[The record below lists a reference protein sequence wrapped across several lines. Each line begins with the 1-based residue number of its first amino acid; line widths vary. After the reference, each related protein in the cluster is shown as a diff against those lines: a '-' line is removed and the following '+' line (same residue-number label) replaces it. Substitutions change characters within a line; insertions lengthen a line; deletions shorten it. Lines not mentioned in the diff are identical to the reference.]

1 MSELFME
8 LFFNVIAGL
17 LEMVGEVLLGDFAS
31 SDTMASRIF
40 WCIIL
45 AVLGGIIWWEVR

>member
-1 MSELFME
+1 MSELIME
-8 LFFNVIAGL
+8 LVFHVIAGL
-17 LEMVGEVLLGDFAS
+17 LEIVGEVFLGDFVS